1 MHYYSKKLPN
11 GRWGIYLEFKLLA
24 TIGCYKSC
32 QKLLNSLNDENSP
45 TNYNYHQSVKQ
56 VKASTTKT
64 VA

>member
-11 GRWGIYLEFKLLA
+11 GRWGIYVELKLLA

-32 QKLLNSLNDENSP
+32 QKLLNSLNDENS
-45 TNYNYHQSVKQ
+45 TNYNYSYSVK
-56 VKASTTKT
+56 KIPAPATKT